1 MAKIVVVTD
10 STADLD
16 KKLAEEL
23 GIKVIP
29 LNVHFGDELYK
40 DGIDITTEV
49 FYEKLKDS
57 PIPPKTSQPSPGDF
71 HTVYKSLL
79 AEGVTGIISIH
90 ISEALSGTFQSATI
104 AKDMLPDADIR
115 IINSKTGSMGIG
127 LKAINVARAIAEGA
141 DIDTAQ
147 KMVEDMV
154 ENQQAVFAVDTLEYL
169 HRNGRIGRAQK
180 LIGGML
186 NVKPILHL
194 DAEGYVAAKGKVR
207 GKGKVVP
214 YLLDESVAFA
224 GEEKVDVA
232 IVHALNSEL
241 AQEMAD
247 ALKEKITIRNLEVSS
262 IGSVIGTHIGPGA
275 IAVFI
280 QRI

>member
-49 FYEKLKDS
+49 FYENLKDS

-232 IVHALNSEL
+232 IVHALNPEL

>member
-224 GEEKVDVA
+224 AEQEVDVA

-247 ALKEKITIRNLEVSS
+247 ELKKKITIRNLEVSS